1 MGTLICNYAIKYIMK
16 TIDFLRKEKH
26 MMMMMKV
33 QMAQKKKLQKIC
45 REMLETYTNTWYW
58 T

>member
-1 MGTLICNYAIKYIMK
+1 MASLICNYTIEYIMK

-26 MMMMMKV
+26 MMMMMKI

-45 REMLETYTNTWYW
+45 WEMLETYTNA
-58 T
+58 

>member
-26 MMMMMKV
+26 MMMMMKI

-45 REMLETYTNTWYW
+45 REMLETYTNT
-58 T
+58 